1 MKSSQKFQLLKDL
14 FLAKMRPVSSGKRR
28 GNLVIRLDRIGDFAL
43 FAPYAKALFSQS
55 EKNYLLVNEL
65 WAPLCAK
72 MFPEAELLPLGPG
85 KFLND
90 PRYRSQM
97 LETVRSLKV
106 KRVYQPRFYR
116 ELFVEELLAM
126 AAAPEETVRFETT
139 PFHLQPKLLKLFS
152 SSQAAEVSCLP
163 GEHELQRNAR
173 FARQCNIRYKAENP
187 WLKGLFSPPEKLPSQ
202 DYVCV
207 FPGSGKGKKCCWQSE
222 KWGKLLNILDAPF
235 YLITGTPAEREQME
249 CIARMLPAE
258 KRAVAADLSLDEF
271 AGVVSHARCALGN
284 DTGGI
289 HLAAMSGVPALA
301 ISGRGQPGWFLP
313 YPEQKHL
320 PPGVVP
326 PVAVSTPCSCENCFW
341 RCSYMDNGIC
351 RCVAEISVDQVLDFI
366 EKSNFSA
373 LR

>member
-1 MKSSQKFQLLKDL
+1 MKPSQKFQLLKDL
-14 FLAKMRPVSSGKRR
+14 CLAKMRSLPSGKRS

-43 FAPYAKALFSQS
+43 FAPYVRAFFSGC
-55 EKNYLLVNEL
+55 EKNYFLVNEL
-65 WAPLCAK
+65 WAPLCIK
-72 MFPEAELLPLGPG
+72 LFPDAEILPLNPG

-90 PRYRSQM
+90 SRYRSQM
-97 LETVRSLKV
+97 LDAVHSLKV

-116 ELFVEELLAM
+116 ELFVEELLSM

-139 PFHLQPKLLKLFS
+139 SFHLQPKLLKLFS
-152 SSQAAEVSCLP
+152 SSRAAEVKYLH

-173 FARQCNIRYKAENP
+173 FAHQCNIQYKAENP
-187 WLKGLFSPPEKLPSQ
+187 WLTGIFSPPEKLRFRE
-202 DYVCV
+202 YVCV

-222 KWGKLLNILDAPF
+222 KWGKLLNALDGPF

-258 KRAVAADLSLDEF
+258 KRVVAADLSLEEF
-271 AGVVSHARCALGN
+271 AGAVSHARCALGN

-326 PVAVSTPCSCENCFW
+326 PVVVSTPCSCENCFW
-341 RCSYMDNGIC
+341 RCPYMNNGTC